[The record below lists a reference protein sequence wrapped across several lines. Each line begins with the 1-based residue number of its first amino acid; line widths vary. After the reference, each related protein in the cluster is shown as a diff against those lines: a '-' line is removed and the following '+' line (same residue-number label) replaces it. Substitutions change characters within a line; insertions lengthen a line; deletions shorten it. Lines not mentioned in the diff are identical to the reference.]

1 MLEHYSKN
9 TTTQWAFDA
18 LLGFLID
25 KVILPPQP
33 NLWIALFEPASVRPT
48 KVAVS
53 GRHAREQGFLT
64 STYSSC
70 MQLCKEVIPILTR
83 TE

>member
-53 GRHAREQGFLT
+53 GRHA
-64 STYSSC
+64 
-70 MQLCKEVIPILTR
+70 
-83 TE
+83 